1 MGLGARIVLNS
12 TRGKRTL
19 PIEDFFTGRGER
31 PIASEPDELVTEIQ
45 IPVPGQGEGNSF
57 QKLTYRSAI
66 DYALVSAT
74 AWLAVK
80 KGRISGA
87 RLVIGGAGASPL
99 LLKEAS
105 DKFVGKDVHDKH
117 AVEEAAKQARNH
129 ASAFMV
135 DNLGSTLEY
144 RKKMSAVM
152 AKRAVEEALN
162 RCLGN
167 SAVGG
172 RKGS

>member
-1 MGLGARIVLNS
+1 MGLGARVVLNS
-12 TRGKRTL
+12 TKGGRSL
-19 PIEDFFTGRGER
+19 PIEEFFTGRGER
-31 PIASEPDELVTEIQ
+31 PLAAEPDELVTEIRL
-45 IPVPGQGEGNSF
+45 PVPGEGEGNSF

-80 KGRISGA
+80 KGKISGA

-105 DKFVGKDVHDKH
+105 EKLVGKDVRDKH

-152 AKRAVEEALN
+152 AKRAVEEALE

-167 SAVGG
+167 SAPGG
-172 RKGS
+172 RKG

>member
-1 MGLGARIVLNS
+1 
-12 TRGKRTL
+12 
-19 PIEDFFTGRGER
+19 
-31 PIASEPDELVTEIQ
+31 LVTEIQ
-45 IPVPGQGEGNSF
+45 IPVPGEGEGSSF
-57 QKLTYRSAI
+57 QKLTYRSAM

-99 LLKEAS
+99 LLKEAA
-105 DKFVGKDVHDKH
+105 DKLTGKEVRDKQ
-117 AVEEAAKQARNH
+117 AVEETAKIARSH

-152 AKRAVEEALN
+152 AKRAVEEALE
-162 RCLGN
+162 RCLDK
-167 SAVGG
+167 SAPSG
-172 RKGS
+172 RKD